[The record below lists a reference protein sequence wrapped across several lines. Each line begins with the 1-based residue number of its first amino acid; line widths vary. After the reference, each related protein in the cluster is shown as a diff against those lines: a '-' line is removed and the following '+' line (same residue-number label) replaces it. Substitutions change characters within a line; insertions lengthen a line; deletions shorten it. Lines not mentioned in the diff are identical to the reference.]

1 MTPFSYQRPT
11 TLQDAFNLLERH
23 GRSARLLAG
32 GTDLIVQLRHRV
44 AVPRV
49 VIDLKHVAE
58 LAPAIVWS
66 AGSVRIN
73 AGTVMADIIDDE
85 RMRRHFPAVTESAAA
100 VGSVQIRHRATLA
113 GNICNAS
120 PAADTVPAL
129 LVYGA
134 QVAVAGRAGE
144 RLVPVADFLLGPRRT
159 ACGPNEI
166 VTSVC
171 LPVPLG
177 PYGAAFARLTR
188 RRGVDLATM
197 NLCCGVD
204 TNGTTTFAYGA
215 VGPRAFLVS
224 DDSGAL
230 ADPNAAAAAK
240 EAVLVSFAERATPIS
255 DIRGSAEYRRAMLP
269 VLSRRTLTRACDRLE
284 ARRAC
289 PTAR

>member
-1 MTPFSYQRPT
+1 MMPFSYERPT
-11 TLQDAFNLLERH
+11 TLGDAFAVLEKH
-23 GRSARLLAG
+23 GQSARLLAG

-44 AVPRV
+44 AQPEV
-49 VIDLKHVAE
+49 VIDLKRVAE
-58 LAPAIVWS
+58 LAPAIIWS

-85 RMRRHFPAVTESAAA
+85 RMRRHFPAVTESAAT
-100 VGSVQIRHRATLA
+100 VGSVQIRYRATLA

-134 QVAVAGRAGE
+134 AVAVAGPEGE
-144 RLVPVADFLLGPRRT
+144 RLIPVADFLLGPRRT

-166 VTSVC
+166 VTAVW
-171 LPVPLG
+171 LPMPRE

-188 RRGVDLATM
+188 RRGVDLATL

-204 TNGTTTFAYGA
+204 TDGVSTFAYGA

-224 DDSGAL
+224 DDSGVL

-240 EAVLVSFAERATPIS
+240 DAVLASLAAQATPIS
-255 DIRGSAEYRRAMLP
+255 DVRGSAEYRRAMLL
-269 VLSRRTLTRACDRLE
+269 VLSRRTLRLACDRLGV
-284 ARRAC
+284 R
-289 PTAR
+289 